1 MPQYSQDDV
10 EALLTK
16 MDEERGKLLRSAE
29 ALSPTAADFVPADAE
44 GEDQWTAKEQL
55 AHLWEM
61 ERSYVAWCNAAL
73 AQDGADLHEVR
84 GTPVAIPIENAPRH
98 EIAELVAALR
108 DERVA
113 TIGLIRSLD
122 LEQFSRI
129 GKSPAFGELTVMQW
143 LRSFY
148 RHDRQHGAQIEGRQS
163 DYRPNFQSGRE
174 PNQRQARIDQV
185 HSRIDQSQA
194 RDGS

>member
-1 MPQYSQDDV
+1 MSKYSQDDV
-10 EALLTK
+10 DALVAK
-16 MDEERGKLLRSAE
+16 MNDERGKLLSAVE
-29 ALSPTAADFVPADAE
+29 ALSSEAAEFVPANAE
-44 GEDQWTAKEQL
+44 GEEQWTAKEQL

-73 AQDGADLHEVR
+73 AQDGVDLREVR
-84 GTPVAIPIENAPRH
+84 SAPVAIPIEDASQH
-98 EIAELVAALR
+98 KIAQLIAALR
-108 DERVA
+108 DERLA
-113 TIGLIRSLD
+113 TIKLVRSLN

-129 GKSPAFGELTVMQW
+129 GNSPVFGELTVMQW

-163 DYRPNFQSGRE
+163 EYRPNFQSGRE

-185 HSRIDQSQA
+185 EA

>member
-10 EALLTK
+10 DELLEK
-16 MDEERGKLLRSAE
+16 MNDERGKLLRATE
-29 ALSPTAADFVPADAE
+29 TLSPEAAEFVPANAE
-44 GEDQWTAKEQL
+44 GEDQWTVKEQL

-73 AQDGADLHEVR
+73 AQDGVDLREVR
-84 GTPVAIPIENAPRH
+84 GAPVAIPIEDAPQH
-98 EIAELVAALR
+98 EIAELVAVLR

-113 TIGLIRSLD
+113 TVELIRSLN

-129 GKSPAFGELTVMQW
+129 GNSPAFGELTVMQW

-148 RHDRQHGAQIEGRQS
+148 RHDRQHSAQIEGRQS
-163 DYRPNFQSGRE
+163 EYRPNFQSGRE

-185 HSRIDQSQA
+185 EA